1 MLRSLIVVSL
11 LALPTGAAA
20 EVRADFDR
28 QQDFS
33 QYRTFDVAVGPLM
46 RADGTIDEQN
56 TLAED
61 RLRRAVASELTA
73 RGLESTSE
81 GADLL
86 VRVSGRDTE
95 RTEVV
100 RSGFNHYPSYWYRPV
115 RLRSGRIV
123 YLRSYDYWSRPFY
136 DDVWTRRYLEG
147 ALTVDVVER
156 DTGRLVF
163 RAQVNDEIGS
173 NLEKYVTKSV
183 DRAFKKFPVKER
195 RN

>member
-1 MLRSLIVVSL
+1 MLRAMIVMSL
-11 LALPTGAAA
+11 LALPMGAAA
-20 EVRADFDR
+20 QVRVDFDR
-28 QQDFS
+28 LLDFR
-33 QYRTFDVAVGPLM
+33 QYRTFDVAVGPLV
-46 RADGTIDEQN
+46 RADGTTDEHN

-86 VRVSGRDTE
+86 VRVSGRDIE

-100 RSGFNHYPSYWYRPV
+100 SSGFSHFPTYWYRPV
-115 RLRSGRIV
+115 RLRDGRILYV
-123 YLRSYDYWSRPFY
+123 RTYDYWRRPYY
-136 DDVWTRRYLEG
+136 DDAWTRRYLEG

-163 RAQVNDEIGS
+163 RAQVNDEIGG
-173 NLEKYVTKSV
+173 NLDKYVAKSV
-183 DRAFKKFPVKER
+183 DRAFKKFPVKESG
-195 RN
+195 N